1 MSTDSWQ
8 PNQFSVRVAAYQ
20 AYALK
25 ILACESARSLKV
37 IAAMPLD
44 THIDE
49 ALGVTHEARI
59 RIMVQMRE
67 AFGADMP
74 KAATAL
80 PATLRELI
88 HDAVPRSG
96 LAECR
101 QN

>member
-1 MSTDSWQ
+1 MSTNSWQ
-8 PNQFSVRVAAYQ
+8 PNHFSVQVAAYQ

-25 ILACESARSLKV
+25 ILACESTRSLKA
-37 IAAMPLD
+37 IAALPLD

-59 RIMVQMRE
+59 RIMVQIRR
-67 AFGADMP
+67 ALGVDMP
-74 KAATAL
+74 KSTTAL

-88 HDAVPRSG
+88 HDVVPRSD
-96 LAECR
+96 LAQCH